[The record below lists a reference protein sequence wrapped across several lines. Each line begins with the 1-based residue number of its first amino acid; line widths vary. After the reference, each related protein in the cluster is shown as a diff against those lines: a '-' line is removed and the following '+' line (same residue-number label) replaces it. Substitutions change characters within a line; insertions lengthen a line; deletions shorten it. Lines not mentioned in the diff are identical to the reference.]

1 MQNLRYVGNN
11 LFVEKLSIKN
21 ILKKNKTPFYIY
33 SESQIA
39 FNFLKFANTF
49 KKTDPLICFAAKS
62 NSNLNILRV
71 LGKLGAGADVV
82 SGGELLKA
90 LKAGIRPN
98 KIVFSGVGKT
108 EEELKIA
115 INKKIL
121 LINCESESEA
131 KLVNNLSKKL
141 RKKVSIGFRLNP
153 NVDAKT
159 HKNIST
165 GKAENKFG
173 LSIKNFKVFL
183 KTVKTFKNVKLE
195 ALSVHIGSQILNDT
209 PFRKTLNVMSK
220 LIKELK
226 LNLKYVDLG
235 GGFGI
240 NYTDK
245 EKPINLSKYSKL
257 VHNFS
262 KKINCKI
269 IFEPGR
275 SIIGNTGLLISKIQF
290 IKKGANKNF
299 IILDAGMNDF
309 MRPALY
315 EAFHK
320 IIPISKKSSRMK
332 GKIEF
337 VGPICETTC
346 KFGIYKN
353 YPKINENEFV
363 AITNVGAYGSS
374 LSSNYNTRP
383 LVAEILINK
392 NKLRY
397 IRKKQNLL
405 KLINSKC
412 N

>member
-131 KLVNNLSKKL
+131 KLVNNLAKKL

-220 LIKELK
+220 LIKDLK

-262 KKINCKI
+262 KKLNCKI

-346 KFGIYKN
+346 KFGVYKN

-405 KLINSKC
+405 KLINS
-412 N
+412 

>member
-131 KLVNNLSKKL
+131 KLVNNLSNKL

-262 KKINCKI
+262 KKLNCKI

-346 KFGIYKN
+346 KFGVYKN

-405 KLINSKC
+405 KLINS
-412 N
+412 

>member
-1 MQNLRYVGNN
+1 MQNLRYVGKN
-11 LFVEKLSIKN
+11 LFIEKLSIKN
-21 ILKKNKTPFYIY
+21 ILKKQKTPFYIY
-33 SESQIA
+33 SENQIIT
-39 FNFLKFANTF
+39 NFLKFKNTF
-49 KKTDPLICFAAKS
+49 KKTNPLICFAAKS
-62 NSNLNILRV
+62 NSNLSILRV
-71 LGKLGAGADVV
+71 LGRLGAGADVV

-90 LKAGIRPN
+90 LKAGIKAK

-108 EEELKIA
+108 EEELKLA

-131 KLVNNLSKKL
+131 KLVNNLAKKM

-173 LSIKNFKVFL
+173 LSIKSFKIFL
-183 KTVKTFKNVKLE
+183 KKINSLKNINLD
-195 ALSVHIGSQILNDT
+195 ALSVHIGSQILNDA
-209 PFRKTLNVMSK
+209 PFKKTLNVMSK

-240 NYTDK
+240 NYTNK
-245 EKPINLSKYSKL
+245 EKPINLNKYSKL
-257 VHNFS
+257 VENFS
-262 KKINCKI
+262 KKLDCKI

-275 SIIGNTGLLISKIQF
+275 SIIGNTGLLISKVQF

-315 EAFHK
+315 DAFHQ
-320 IIPISKKSSRMK
+320 IIPVSKNSAKTK

-337 VGPICETTC
+337 VGPICESTC

-353 YPKINENEFV
+353 YQKINENDFI

-383 LVAEILINK
+383 LIAEILINK

-405 KLINSKC
+405 KLISS
-412 N
+412 

>member
-49 KKTDPLICFAAKS
+49 KKTNPLICFAAKS

-131 KLVNNLSKKL
+131 KLVNNLAKKL

-262 KKINCKI
+262 KKLNCKI

-346 KFGIYKN
+346 KFGVYKN

-383 LVAEILINK
+383 LIAEILINK

-405 KLINSKC
+405 KLINS
-412 N
+412 

>member
-1 MQNLRYVGNN
+1 MQNLRYVGRN
-11 LFVEKLSIKN
+11 LFIEKLSINN
-21 ILKKNKTPFYIY
+21 IVKKNKTPFYLY
-33 SESQIA
+33 SENQII
-39 FNFLKFANTF
+39 NNYLKFTKSF
-49 KKTDPLICFAAKS
+49 KKTNPLVCFAAKS
-62 NSNLNILRV
+62 NSNVAILKI

-90 LKAGIRPN
+90 LKAGIKAS

-108 EEELKIA
+108 EDELKIA

-131 KLVNNLSKKL
+131 KLVNKIAKKL
-141 RKKVSIGFRLNP
+141 KKKVSIGFRLNP
-153 NVDAKT
+153 NIDAKT

-173 LSIKNFKVFL
+173 LSIKSFKSFF
-183 KTVKTFKNVKLE
+183 KTLPIYKNIKLD
-195 ALSVHIGSQILNDT
+195 ALSVHIGSQILTDA
-209 PFRKTLNVMSK
+209 PYKKTLNVMSK
-220 LIKELK
+220 LIKDLK
-226 LNLKYVDLG
+226 LNLKFVDLG

-240 NYTDK
+240 NYSGKD
-245 EKPINLSKYSKL
+245 KPINLTKYSSLVYNFAKKL
-257 VHNFS
+257 
-262 KKINCKI
+262 NCKI

-275 SIIGNTGLLISKIQF
+275 SIVGDTGILLSKVQY
-290 IKKGANKNF
+290 IKNGAKKKF

-315 EAFHK
+315 DANHI
-320 IIPISKKSSRMK
+320 IIPISKVKSKTK
-332 GKIEF
+332 GLIEF
-337 VGPICETTC
+337 VGPICESTC

-353 YPKINENEFV
+353 YQKIKENDYV
-363 AITNVGAYGSS
+363 AVTNVGAYGSS

-383 LVAEILINK
+383 LVAEILVNK

-405 KLINSKC
+405 KLINS
-412 N
+412 

>member
-131 KLVNNLSKKL
+131 KLVNNLAKKL

-235 GGFGI
+235 GGFAI

-262 KKINCKI
+262 KKLNCKI

-346 KFGIYKN
+346 KFGVYKN

-405 KLINSKC
+405 KLINS
-412 N
+412 

>member
-1 MQNLRYVGNN
+1 MQNLRYVGKN

-49 KKTDPLICFAAKS
+49 KKTNPLICFAAKS

-71 LGKLGAGADVV
+71 LSKLGAGADVV

-131 KLVNNLSKKL
+131 QLVNNLSKKL

-240 NYTDK
+240 NYSDK

-262 KKINCKI
+262 KKLNCKI

-405 KLINSKC
+405 KLINS
-412 N
+412 

>member
-183 KTVKTFKNVKLE
+183 KTVKTFKNVRLE

-262 KKINCKI
+262 KKLNCKI

-346 KFGIYKN
+346 KFGVYKN

-405 KLINSKC
+405 KLINS
-412 N
+412 

>member
-1 MQNLRYVGNN
+1 MQNLRYVGKN
-11 LFVEKLSIKN
+11 LFIEKLSINN
-21 ILKKNKTPFYIY
+21 IVKKNKTPLYLY
-33 SESQIA
+33 SENQII
-39 FNFLKFANTF
+39 NNYLKFTKSF
-49 KKTDPLICFAAKS
+49 KKTNPLVCFAAKS
-62 NSNLNILRV
+62 NSNVAILKI

-90 LKAGIRPN
+90 LKAGIKAS

-108 EEELKIA
+108 EDELKIA

-131 KLVNNLSKKL
+131 KLVNKIAKKL
-141 RKKVSIGFRLNP
+141 KKKVSIGFRLNP

-173 LSIKNFKVFL
+173 LSIKSFKSF
-183 KTVKTFKNVKLE
+183 FKSLPIYKNIKLD
-195 ALSVHIGSQILNDT
+195 ALSVHIGSQILTDT
-209 PFRKTLNVMSK
+209 PYKKTLNVMSK
-220 LIKELK
+220 LIKDLELK
-226 LNLKYVDLG
+226 LKFVDLG

-240 NYTDK
+240 NYSGKD
-245 EKPINLSKYSKL
+245 KPINLNKYSAL
-257 VHNFS
+257 VYNFS
-262 KKINCKI
+262 KKLNCKI

-275 SIIGNTGLLISKIQF
+275 SIVGDTGILLSKVQY
-290 IKKGANKNF
+290 IKDGAKKIF

-315 EAFHK
+315 DAKHT
-320 IIPISKKSSRMK
+320 IIPISKVKSKTK
-332 GKIEF
+332 GLIEF
-337 VGPICETTC
+337 VGPICESTC

-353 YPKINENEFV
+353 YQKIKENDYV
-363 AITNVGAYGSS
+363 AITNAGAYGAS

-383 LVAEILINK
+383 LVAEILVNK

-405 KLINSKC
+405 KLINS
-412 N
+412 

>member
-33 SESQIA
+33 SESQIT

-49 KKTDPLICFAAKS
+49 KKTEPLICFAAKS

-131 KLVNNLSKKL
+131 KLINNLAKKL

-240 NYTDK
+240 NYNDK

-262 KKINCKI
+262 KKLNCKI

-405 KLINSKC
+405 KLINS
-412 N
+412 

>member
-1 MQNLRYVGNN
+1 MQNLRYVGKN
-11 LFVEKLSIKN
+11 LFIEKLSIKN

-33 SESQIA
+33 SENQIA

-71 LGKLGAGADVV
+71 LGRLGAGTDVV

-90 LKAGIRPN
+90 LKAGIKPN

-108 EEELKIA
+108 EDELKIA
-115 INKKIL
+115 ISKKIL

-131 KLVNNLSKKL
+131 KLVNDLAKKI

-262 KKINCKI
+262 KKLNCRI

-290 IKKGANKNF
+290 IKKGTNKNF

-337 VGPICETTC
+337 VGPICESTC
-346 KFGIYKN
+346 KFGVYKN
-353 YPKINENEFV
+353 YPKIDENEFV

-397 IRKKQNLL
+397 IRKRQNLL
-405 KLINSKC
+405 KLINS
-412 N
+412 

>member
-1 MQNLRYVGNN
+1 MQNLRYVGKN
-11 LFVEKLSIKN
+11 LFIEKLSIKN

-33 SESQIA
+33 SENQIA

-49 KKTDPLICFAAKS
+49 KKTNPLICFAAKS
-62 NSNLNILRV
+62 NSNLNILRT
-71 LGKLGAGADVV
+71 LGRLGSGVDVV

-115 INKKIL
+115 IYKKIL

-131 KLVNNLSKKL
+131 KLVNNLAKKL

-173 LSIKNFKVFL
+173 LSIKNFKVFF
-183 KTVKTFKNVKLE
+183 KTIKAFKNIKLE
-195 ALSVHIGSQILNDT
+195 ALSVHIGSQILNDA

-226 LNLKYVDLG
+226 LKLKYVDLG

-240 NYTDK
+240 NYNDK

-262 KKINCKI
+262 KKLNCRI

-275 SIIGNTGLLISKIQF
+275 SIVGNTGLLICKIQF
-290 IKKGANKNF
+290 IKKGTNKNF
-299 IILDAGMNDF
+299 VILDAGMNDF

-320 IIPISKKSSRMK
+320 IIPISKRSSRMK

-337 VGPICETTC
+337 VGPICESTC
-346 KFGIYKN
+346 KFGVYKN

-397 IRKKQNLL
+397 IRKRQNLL
-405 KLINSKC
+405 KLINS
-412 N
+412 

>member
-1 MQNLRYVGNN
+1 MQNLRYVGKN
-11 LFVEKLSIKN
+11 LFIEKLSIKN

-33 SESQIA
+33 SENQIA

-49 KKTDPLICFAAKS
+49 KKTNPLICFAAKS

-71 LGKLGAGADVV
+71 LGRLGAGTDVV

-90 LKAGIRPN
+90 LKAGIKPN

-108 EEELKIA
+108 EDELKIA
-115 INKKIL
+115 ISKKIL

-131 KLVNNLSKKL
+131 KLVNNLAKKI

-183 KTVKTFKNVKLE
+183 KTVKSFKNVKLD
-195 ALSVHIGSQILNDT
+195 ALSVHIGSQILNDA

-245 EKPINLSKYSKL
+245 EKPINLSKYSKM

-262 KKINCKI
+262 KKLNCRI

-290 IKKGANKNF
+290 IKKGTNKNF

-320 IIPISKKSSRMK
+320 IIPISKKTSKMK

-337 VGPICETTC
+337 VGPICESTC
-346 KFGIYKN
+346 KFGVYKN
-353 YPKINENEFV
+353 FSKINENDFV

-397 IRKKQNLL
+397 IRKRQNLL
-405 KLINSKC
+405 KLINT
-412 N
+412 

>member
-1 MQNLRYVGNN
+1 MQNLRYVGKN
-11 LFVEKLSIKN
+11 LFIEKLSINN
-21 ILKKNKTPFYIY
+21 IVKKNKTPFYLY
-33 SESQIA
+33 SENQII
-39 FNFLKFANTF
+39 NNYLKFTKSF
-49 KKTDPLICFAAKS
+49 KKTNPLVCFAAKS
-62 NSNLNILRV
+62 NSNVAILKI

-90 LKAGIRPN
+90 LKAGIKAS

-108 EEELKIA
+108 EDELKIA

-131 KLVNNLSKKL
+131 KLVNKIAKKL
-141 RKKVSIGFRLNP
+141 KKKVSIGFRLNP

-173 LSIKNFKVFL
+173 LSIKSFKSFF
-183 KTVKTFKNVKLE
+183 KTLSIYKNIKLD
-195 ALSVHIGSQILNDT
+195 ALSVHIGSQILTDA
-209 PFRKTLNVMSK
+209 PYKKTLNVMSK
-220 LIKELK
+220 LIKDLELK
-226 LNLKYVDLG
+226 LKFVDLG

-240 NYTDK
+240 NYSGKD
-245 EKPINLSKYSKL
+245 KPINLNKYSAL
-257 VHNFS
+257 VYNFS
-262 KKINCKI
+262 KKLNCKI

-275 SIIGNTGLLISKIQF
+275 SIVGDTGILLSKVQY
-290 IKKGANKNF
+290 IKDGAKKKF

-315 EAFHK
+315 DAKHT
-320 IIPISKKSSRMK
+320 IIPISKVKSKTK
-332 GKIEF
+332 GLIEF
-337 VGPICETTC
+337 VGPICESTC

-353 YPKINENEFV
+353 YQKIKENDYV
-363 AITNVGAYGSS
+363 AITNVGAYGAS

-383 LVAEILINK
+383 LVAEILVNR

-405 KLINSKC
+405 KLINS
-412 N
+412 

>member
-1 MQNLRYVGNN
+1 MQNLRYVGKN
-11 LFVEKLSIKN
+11 LFIEKLSINN
-21 ILKKNKTPFYIY
+21 IVKKNKTPFYLY
-33 SESQIA
+33 SENQII
-39 FNFLKFANTF
+39 NNYLKFTKSF
-49 KKTDPLICFAAKS
+49 KKTNPLVCFAAKS
-62 NSNLNILRV
+62 NSNVAILKI

-90 LKAGIRPN
+90 LKAGIKAS

-108 EEELKIA
+108 EDELKIA

-131 KLVNNLSKKL
+131 KLVNKIAKKL
-141 RKKVSIGFRLNP
+141 KKKVSIGFRLNP

-173 LSIKNFKVFL
+173 LSIKSFKSFF
-183 KTVKTFKNVKLE
+183 KTLSIYKNIKLD
-195 ALSVHIGSQILNDT
+195 ALSVHIGSQILTDV
-209 PFRKTLNVMSK
+209 PYKKTLNVMSK
-220 LIKELK
+220 LIKDLELK
-226 LNLKYVDLG
+226 LKFVDLG

-240 NYTDK
+240 NYSGKD
-245 EKPINLSKYSKL
+245 KPINLNKYSAL
-257 VHNFS
+257 VYNFS
-262 KKINCKI
+262 KKLNCKI

-275 SIIGNTGLLISKIQF
+275 SIVGDTGILLSKVQY
-290 IKKGANKNF
+290 IKDGAKKKF

-315 EAFHK
+315 DAKHT
-320 IIPISKKSSRMK
+320 IIPISKIKSKTK
-332 GKIEF
+332 GLIEF
-337 VGPICETTC
+337 VGPICESTC

-353 YPKINENEFV
+353 YQKIKENDYV
-363 AITNVGAYGSS
+363 AITNVGAYGAS

-383 LVAEILINK
+383 LVAEILVNR

-405 KLINSKC
+405 KLINS
-412 N
+412 

>member
-1 MQNLRYVGNN
+1 MQNLRYVGKN
-11 LFVEKLSIKN
+11 LFIEKLSIKN

-33 SESQIA
+33 SENQIA
-39 FNFLKFANTF
+39 INFLKFAKIF
-49 KKTDPLICFAAKS
+49 KKTNPLICFAAKS
-62 NSNLNILRV
+62 NSNLSILRT
-71 LGKLGAGADVV
+71 LGKLGSGADVV

-90 LKAGIRPN
+90 LKAGIKPN

-115 INKKIL
+115 ISKKIL

-131 KLVNNLSKKL
+131 KLVNNLAKKL
-141 RKKVSIGFRLNP
+141 GRKVSIGFRLNP

-173 LSIKNFKVFL
+173 LSIKNFKVIL
-183 KTVKTFKNVKLE
+183 KSMVFFKNIKLE
-195 ALSVHIGSQILNDT
+195 ALSVHIGSQILNDA

-240 NYTDK
+240 NYSDK

-257 VHNFS
+257 VDNFS
-262 KKINCKI
+262 KKLNCRI

-353 YPKINENEFV
+353 YPKIDENEFV
-363 AITNVGAYGSS
+363 AITNVGAYGAS

-405 KLINSKC
+405 KLINS
-412 N
+412 

>member
-131 KLVNNLSKKL
+131 KLVNNLAKKL

-262 KKINCKI
+262 KKLNCRI

-346 KFGIYKN
+346 KFGVYKN

-405 KLINSKC
+405 KLINS
-412 N
+412 

>member
-33 SESQIA
+33 SENQIA

-131 KLVNNLSKKL
+131 KLVNNLAKKL
-141 RKKVSIGFRLNP
+141 RKMVSIGFRLNP

-159 HKNIST
+159 HKKIST

-262 KKINCKI
+262 KKLNCKI

-346 KFGIYKN
+346 KFGVYKN

-405 KLINSKC
+405 KLINS
-412 N
+412 

>member
-1 MQNLRYVGNN
+1 MQNLRYVGKN
-11 LFVEKLSIKN
+11 LFIEKLSINN
-21 ILKKNKTPFYIY
+21 IVKKNKTPFYLY
-33 SESQIA
+33 SENQII
-39 FNFLKFANTF
+39 NNYLKFTKSF
-49 KKTDPLICFAAKS
+49 KKTNPLVCFAAKS
-62 NSNLNILRV
+62 NSNVAILKI

-90 LKAGIRPN
+90 LKAGIKAS

-108 EEELKIA
+108 EDELKIA

-131 KLVNNLSKKL
+131 KLVNKIAKKL
-141 RKKVSIGFRLNP
+141 KKKVSIGFRLNP

-173 LSIKNFKVFL
+173 LSIKSFKSF
-183 KTVKTFKNVKLE
+183 FKSLPIYKNIKLD
-195 ALSVHIGSQILNDT
+195 ALSVHIGSQILTDA
-209 PFRKTLNVMSK
+209 PYKKTLNVMSK
-220 LIKELK
+220 LIKDLELK
-226 LNLKYVDLG
+226 LKFVDLG

-240 NYTDK
+240 NYSGKD
-245 EKPINLSKYSKL
+245 KPINLNKYSAL
-257 VHNFS
+257 VYNFS
-262 KKINCKI
+262 KKLNCKI

-275 SIIGNTGLLISKIQF
+275 SIVGDTGILLSKVQY
-290 IKKGANKNF
+290 IKDGAKKIF

-315 EAFHK
+315 DAKHT
-320 IIPISKKSSRMK
+320 IIPISKVKSKTK
-332 GKIEF
+332 GLIEF
-337 VGPICETTC
+337 VGPICESTC

-353 YPKINENEFV
+353 YQKIKENDYV
-363 AITNVGAYGSS
+363 AITNVGAYGAS

-383 LVAEILINK
+383 LVAEILVNK

-405 KLINSKC
+405 KLINS
-412 N
+412 

>member
-1 MQNLRYVGNN
+1 MQNLRYVGKN
-11 LFVEKLSIKN
+11 LFIEKLSIKN
-21 ILKKNKTPFYIY
+21 ILKKQKTPFYIY
-33 SESQIA
+33 SENQIIT
-39 FNFLKFANTF
+39 NFLKFKNTF
-49 KKTDPLICFAAKS
+49 KKTNPLICFAAKS

-71 LGKLGAGADVV
+71 LGGLGAGADVV

-90 LKAGIRPN
+90 LKAGIKAK

-115 INKKIL
+115 INKNIL

-131 KLVNNLSKKL
+131 KLVNNLAKKL

-173 LSIKNFKVFL
+173 LSIKSFKIFL
-183 KTVKTFKNVKLE
+183 KTINSLKNIKLD
-195 ALSVHIGSQILNDT
+195 ALSVHIGSQILNDA
-209 PFRKTLNVMSK
+209 PFRKTLSVMSE
-220 LIKELK
+220 LIKELR
-226 LNLKYVDLG
+226 LNLNYVDLG

-240 NYTDK
+240 NYTNK
-245 EKPINLSKYSKL
+245 ERPINLNKYSKL
-257 VHNFS
+257 VESFS
-262 KKINCKI
+262 KKLNCKI

-275 SIIGNTGLLISKIQF
+275 SIIGNTGLLISKVQF

-315 EAFHK
+315 DAFHQ
-320 IIPISKKSSRMK
+320 IIPVSKNSAKSK

-337 VGPICETTC
+337 VGPICESTC

-353 YPKINENEFV
+353 YQKINENDFI

-383 LVAEILINK
+383 LIAEILINK

-405 KLINSKC
+405 KLISS
-412 N
+412 

>member
-1 MQNLRYVGNN
+1 MQNLRYVGKN
-11 LFVEKLSIKN
+11 LFVEKLSIRN

-71 LGKLGAGADVV
+71 LSKLGAGADVV

-131 KLVNNLSKKL
+131 KLVNNLAKKL

-245 EKPINLSKYSKL
+245 EKPINLSKYSRL

-262 KKINCKI
+262 KKLNCKI

-346 KFGIYKN
+346 KFGVYKN

-405 KLINSKC
+405 KLINS
-412 N
+412 

>member
-262 KKINCKI
+262 KKLNCKI

-290 IKKGANKNF
+290 IKKGTNKNF

-346 KFGIYKN
+346 KFGVYKN

-405 KLINSKC
+405 KLINS
-412 N
+412 

>member
-131 KLVNNLSKKL
+131 KLVNNLAKKL

-240 NYTDK
+240 NYNDK

-262 KKINCKI
+262 KKLNCKI

-405 KLINSKC
+405 KLINS
-412 N
+412 